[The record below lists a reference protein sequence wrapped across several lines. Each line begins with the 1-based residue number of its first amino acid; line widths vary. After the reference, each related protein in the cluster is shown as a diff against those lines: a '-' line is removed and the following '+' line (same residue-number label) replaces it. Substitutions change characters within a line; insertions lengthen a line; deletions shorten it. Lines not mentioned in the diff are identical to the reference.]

1 MVHKTRRHRSSKKVK
16 GIYSIPEL
24 RRSFEHIEE
33 YVDKKIALKE
43 SKEHLIKDLRKEWSK
58 VFLKELD
65 RKSADAFVSD
75 RMTKKHSSYHRTLRR
90 NGGAGAQLANTVTP
104 IAGAPNDYT
113 TRAGIY
119 LAPGQIPDKAGHL
132 PLSDDSKS
140 NFGSYT
146 QYVDKGFWNPE
157 PGQSYDPVPGQ
168 PPWPQ
173 VPVGMG
179 SNVVH
184 FANTVPLAQGG
195 NRRDRGTSKS
205 GRNRTR
211 KVRRGGSLSEMVS
224 RIIPNSVS
232 QAFTHPIPGSSPP
245 GILKDMQDM
254 WYGKSVGPSPDHV
267 QRSIDYKLGTVYP
280 KPVTF

>member
-1 MVHKTRRHRSSKKVK
+1 MVRKTRRHSSSKKVK

-43 SKEHLIKDLRKEWSK
+43 SKEQLIKDLRKEWSK

-65 RKSADAFVSD
+65 KKSADAFVCD
-75 RMTKKHSSYHRTLRR
+75 RMSKKHSSRHRTARR
-90 NGGAGAQLANTVTP
+90 HGGAGSQLANTATP
-104 IAGAPNDYT
+104 IAGAPLDYT

-132 PLSDDSKS
+132 PLSDGSKS
-140 NFGSYT
+140 SFGSYV

-168 PPWPQ
+168 PPWP
-173 VPVGMG
+173 VPPVGMG
-179 SNVVH
+179 SNAVH
-184 FANTVPLAQGG
+184 FANKGG
-195 NRRDRGTSKS
+195 S
-205 GRNRTR
+205 RNRTR
-211 KVRRGGSLSEMVS
+211 KARRGGGILDDIRSLLPQIPS
-224 RIIPNSVS
+224 R
-232 QAFTHPIPGSSPP
+232 PIPSSSPP
-245 GILKDMQDM
+245 GVLQDAQDY
-254 WYGKSVGPSPDHV
+254 WYGKSVGPSPDQV
-267 QRSIDYKLGTVYP
+267 QRGLNYQIGSVYP